1 MKKRIFLGLLQ
12 SIIIFFFTAD
22 MAKAVY
28 GYHAWLKLSIL
39 ASCFSSIGIIFVECH
54 AKNKAKEPS
63 NVVNMKGKK
72 TKYRDFSDL
81 MILVAVI
88 IAIVYVFVEG
98 VVLER
103 PFLIG
108 TVISVISFFVGVFC
122 WLAIQSVCYKGE

>member
-22 MAKAVY
+22 MAKEVY

-39 ASCFSSIGIIFVECH
+39 ASCFSSIGIIFVECY

-81 MILVAVI
+81 MVLVAVI

-98 VVLER
+98 VVL
-103 PFLIG
+103 G

-122 WLAIQSVCYKGE
+122 WLAIKSVCYKGE